1 MQTVTDI
8 GGIFRGIVEG
18 ELFIIYPEGIVLREI
33 QRDVYIAV
41 ELTGRSTIRVVSHLQ
56 SERTKGMAVP
66 SQWEGTDIIAK
77 LDKRVSDTGWI

>member
-41 ELTGRSTIRVVSHLQ
+41 ELTGRSTIRVVWRL
-56 SERTKGMAVP
+56 
-66 SQWEGTDIIAK
+66 
-77 LDKRVSDTGWI
+77 